1 VSYQF
6 ETEARLRQNRRI
18 SLSDEAIPENRSFA
32 LRLQC
37 VRIASFPGEIEA
49 TPPILR
55 YLFRAPALQSAGKIA
70 RTLLE
75 DGMSVCSSI
84 SKGRFITGLLAV
96 LVVSLISSMA
106 LAQSDSNPKFDVFVG
121 YQWLHPGGSAPTPF
135 GDFNNPIPYDI
146 PDMGAGFGTAFT
158 YNFNPHWGGEFDIGE
173 NWGNDNYESTY
184 SIGPRFIWR
193 TDTGNYFLHT
203 LVSLNRVSVGG
214 LTTGNGVGAILG
226 GGMDLPISKRVAF
239 RLFEV
244 DYVWAQHNYADYAAP
259 QFPDLRRP
267 TFEGARLRTGL
278 VFNWGGAPPVAPTA
292 SCSVQPGEVLVGEPI
307 TATVAVN
314 NFNPKHTVAYAWSG
328 TGGQI
333 TGKDTTAQIDTTN
346 AAPGSYTITAR
357 VTDAKEKTNN
367 MATCSANFTV
377 KPLPPKN
384 PPTVSISASP
394 TSLQTGGT
402 VNLSAN
408 CTSPDN
414 VGVSVANW
422 TTSSG
427 TVSGSGSSATLN
439 TTGVPPG
446 SITVGAT
453 CTDTR
458 GLAAQASTAVTI
470 ENPPV
475 NPEVA
480 QLEARLSL
488 HSVYFVTD
496 QPRPA
501 NPKGGLLASQQ
512 KTLIA
517 LAVDFKKYL
526 ESKPDAKL
534 ILGGHADHRG
544 SQEYNQ
550 ALSLRRVDR
559 VKGFLVEQGIPEANI
574 ETQAFGKDHNLTTE
588 EVEGE
593 VASNPDLSPEERQRV
608 LRNIVII
615 RMASNRRVDVTLS
628 TTGQTSVRQFPFN
641 ATDALTL
648 IGGRESEKKA
658 APKKPAAKPTTKKP

>member
-1 VSYQF
+1 
-6 ETEARLRQNRRI
+6 
-18 SLSDEAIPENRSFA
+18 LSDEAIPENRSFS

-37 VRIASFPGEIEA
+37 VRIASFPAEIEV
-49 TPPILR
+49 TRLVLR
-55 YLFRAPALQSAGKIA
+55 YLFRAAALQSAGKTA
-70 RTLLE
+70 RNLLE
-75 DGMSVCSSI
+75 DGMSVCSSL
-84 SKGRFITGLLAV
+84 SKGRIVTGLLAV
-96 LVVSLISSMA
+96 LVLSLISSPA
-106 LAQSDSNPKFDVFVG
+106 LAQSDSTPKYDVFVG
-121 YQWLHPGGSAPTPF
+121 YQWLHPGGTVPTPF
-135 GDFNNPIPYDI
+135 GDFNNPIPFKI
-146 PDMGAGFGTAFT
+146 PDMGAGFGSALT
-158 YNFNPHWGGEFDIGE
+158 YNFDRHWGGEFDFGH
-173 NWGNDNYESTY
+173 NWGSSNYETTVSV
-184 SIGPRFIWR
+184 GPRFIWR
-193 TDTGNYFLHT
+193 TDTANYFLHG
-203 LVSLNRVSVGG
+203 LMSYNRLSVNG
-214 LTTGNGVGAILG
+214 LGPKNGIGVILG
-226 GGMDLPISKRVAF
+226 GGMDLPVSKWISF
-239 RLFEV
+239 RLFEA
-244 DYVWAQHNYADYAAP
+244 DYVGARQNYSSDVSYTG
-259 QFPDLRRP
+259 FPSLAHP
-267 TFEGARLRTGL
+267 WLEGVRLRTGL
-278 VFNWGGAPPVAPTA
+278 VFSWGGAPAVTPAA

-307 TATVAVN
+307 TATVAIS
-314 NFNPKHTVAYAWSG
+314 NFNPKHTVTYAWSG

-346 AAPGSYTITAR
+346 AAPGSYAVTAR
-357 VTDAKEKTNN
+357 VTDAKEKNN
-367 MATCSANFTV
+367 NVASCSANFTV

-384 PPTVSISASP
+384 PPTISISANP
-394 TSLQTGGT
+394 TSLQAGGT

-414 VGVSVANW
+414 VGVSVASW
-422 TTSSG
+422 TASSG

-439 TTGVPPG
+439 TNGVPPG

-458 GLAAQASTAVTI
+458 GLTAQASTAVTI

-517 LAVDFKKYL
+517 LAADFKKYL
-526 ESKPDAKL
+526 ESKPDAHL

-550 ALSLRRVDR
+550 ALSVRRVNR
-559 VKGFLVEQGIPEANI
+559 VKSFLVEQGIPEANI

-588 EVEGE
+588 EVQGE

-608 LRNIVII
+608 LRNIVTI